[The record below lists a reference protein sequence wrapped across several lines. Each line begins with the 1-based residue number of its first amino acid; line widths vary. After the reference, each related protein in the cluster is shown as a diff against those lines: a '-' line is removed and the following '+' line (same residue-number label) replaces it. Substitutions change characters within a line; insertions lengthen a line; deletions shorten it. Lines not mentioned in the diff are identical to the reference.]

1 MNDTNIML
9 IIGFVASMI
18 AIITP
23 IIKLNA
29 NITTLNTT
37 LKIFQENVEREHA
50 TLDKRISKH
59 GDQIDE
65 LEKTTAGHEVRI
77 SAVERTQ
84 KGDK

>member
-37 LKIFQENVEREHA
+37 LKMFQENVEREHA

>member
-1 MNDTNIML
+1 MNDTSIMVIL
-9 IIGFVASMI
+9 GFVVSMI
-18 AIITP
+18 AVITP
-23 IIKLNA
+23 IIKLNT
-29 NITTLNTT
+29 NISSLNTT

-65 LEKTTAGHEVRI
+65 LEKTTAGHEIRI

>member
-37 LKIFQENVEREHA
+37 LKMFQDNAEREHA

-65 LEKTTAGHEVRI
+65 LEKTTAGHEIRI

>member
-37 LKIFQENVEREHA
+37 LKMFQDNTEREHA

-65 LEKTTAGHEVRI
+65 LEKTTAGHEIRI
-77 SAVERTQ
+77 SAVEKTQ

>member
-1 MNDTNIML
+1 MFQD
-9 IIGFVASMI
+9 
-18 AIITP
+18 
-23 IIKLNA
+23 
-29 NITTLNTT
+29 NT
-37 LKIFQENVEREHA
+37 EREHA
-50 TLDKRISKH
+50 TLDKRLSKH